1 MMKKSEFF
9 WIKTCMICK
18 KGAKVKEVHYQFG
31 NISVKLVDTS
41 SNTERKKR
49 LEKPLKDFF
58 KEAERQR
65 NEKKIKTKDTSDYR
79 SSHVS
84 MRDDL
89 SVGR

>member
-1 MMKKSEFF
+1 MRIVEYKFN
-9 WIKTCMICK
+9 
-18 KGAKVKEVHYQFG
+18 
-31 NISVKLVDTS
+31 NITVKLVDTS

-58 KEAERQR
+58 KEVERQR
-65 NEKKIKTKDTSDYR
+65 NEKKIKTEDTSDYR